1 MEDLTLVLD
10 WLFKVVAC
18 AIAFSMALVLG
29 AFYGIPDAEPQ
40 AQPAPAAV
48 VVKADEFPNL
58 NMRLRYPD
66 RYAEYRAGFLPEFR
80 ESFRQSCGKAPSA
93 KMADE
98 ACHITFDVM
107 VSYHFGSFSKEKL
120 NEVMADSTHEE
131 WVGFAMLD
139 KTLQR
144 VIEAALMP
152 MILRRMENKTLYE

>member
-1 MEDLTLVLD
+1 VQDLTLVLD

-18 AIAFSMALVLG
+18 AIAFSVALVLG
-29 AFYGIPDAEPQ
+29 AFYGIPDTESQ

-48 VVKADEFPNL
+48 VAKKEFPNL

-66 RYAEYRAGFLPEFR
+66 RYAEYRLGFLPEFK

-93 KMADE
+93 KMAEE

-107 VSYHFGSFSKEKL
+107 VNYHFGSFSKEKL

-139 KTLQR
+139 KELQR
-144 VIEAALMP
+144 KIESALMP